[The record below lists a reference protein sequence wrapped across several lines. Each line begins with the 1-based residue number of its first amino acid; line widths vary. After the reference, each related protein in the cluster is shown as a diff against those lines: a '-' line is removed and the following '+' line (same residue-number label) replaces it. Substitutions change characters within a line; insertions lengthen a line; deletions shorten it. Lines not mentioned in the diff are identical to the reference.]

1 MRGVWVCAV
10 GIRNG
15 KPMAAVDP
23 WRFHFGDKGKA
34 RITNASDGAD
44 VALGADIL
52 SFGKDRV
59 LTLTRP
65 KADKATRLPFAQD
78 AIWMQYSVKG
88 EALKVAFLLQPK
100 DTAVFTDRVP
110 LVIESKA
117 GSGVVVLEFTRQPKP
132 EKK

>member
-1 MRGVWVCAV
+1 MAHLSAVIDYDRPALYVISPLDKEWPGLRGVWVCAV

-59 LTLTRP
+59 LSLTRP
-65 KADKATRLPFAQD
+65 KADKVACQPMLP
-78 AIWMQYSVKG
+78 
-88 EALKVAFLLQPK
+88 E
-100 DTAVFTDRVP
+100 
-110 LVIESKA
+110 
-117 GSGVVVLEFTRQPKP
+117 
-132 EKK
+132 